1 MRLDSFADKRIQTC
15 KGENR
20 VGTRLDVP
28 WLPVTPDEKEAV
40 QEQLGRVLASHAFRN
55 SQRYPALLRYV
66 VEQTLAGASDQL
78 KERTLGVAVFRRAP
92 DYDTNADP
100 VVRVT
105 AGEVRKRLAQYYG
118 EHGSELRIA
127 LPSGSYVPQFQ
138 PALLVEDVLVTA
150 DPYVSFELGSPVT
163 AEGEPELLPPLSL
176 VDEAATTAAE
186 PFRASRSR
194 SWFIIAA
201 ALLLLAAAVGAL
213 WTASAQQDALQQ
225 FWSPVVSAQQTPML
239 VLGGR
244 MAVYLASDGTPL
256 AGGTSLADGTTLV
269 DGAPLSAA
277 KPRDSASRR
286 GFYTAETFAPQERI
300 NTITIGDALSFARV
314 ASLISRR
321 GFSYT
326 GTSAEL
332 TSLEELRAQ
341 PSVLFGAYNNA
352 WTLHAADRLRFR
364 LRFDE
369 PPGYSHYVWIEDT
382 AKGATARWMVDCR
395 QPMRTVPRDYAIV
408 ARYLN
413 PETEQEMVLVAG
425 LRESGTT
432 AASEFIASNRYLQE
446 LNAFAPTSGW
456 AKRNLEAVIETE
468 VVGGRSGPPRVVAAA
483 FW

>member
-1 MRLDSFADKRIQTC
+1 MAA
-15 KGENR
+15 
-20 VGTRLDVP
+20 RLDVL
-28 WLPVTPDEKEAV
+28 WFPVTPEEKEAV

-66 VEQTLAGASDQL
+66 VEQTLAGAADQL
-78 KERTLGVAVFRRAP
+78 KERTLGVAVFRRTP

-118 EHGSELRIA
+118 DHGSELRIA
-127 LPSGSYVPQFQ
+127 LPSGSYIPQFQ
-138 PALLVEDVLVTA
+138 PALLREDVLVNA
-150 DPYVSFELGSPVT
+150 DPYGSFPLGLLGAV
-163 AEGEPELLPPLSL
+163 EGEAELLPPLPQL
-176 VDEAATTAAE
+176 DEAAIAVAE
-186 PFRASRSR
+186 PVRARR
-194 SWFIIAA
+194 VRPWFI
-201 ALLLLAAAVGAL
+201 LAAAVVLLLATAGAAL
-213 WTASAQQDALQQ
+213 WSAGARQDALQQ
-225 FWSPVVSAQQTPML
+225 FWTPMTSAQQTPLL

-256 AGGTSLADGTTLV
+256 ADGTSIADGTSLADGT
-269 DGAPLSAA
+269 PFSAA
-277 KPRDSASRR
+277 KPQSTPARR
-286 GFYTAETFAPQERI
+286 GLHTAETFAPQERI
-300 NTITIGDALSFARV
+300 NTIAVGDALSFARV

-332 TSLEELRAQ
+332 TSLEELRAR

-352 WTLHAADRLRFR
+352 WTLHATDRLRFR
-364 LRFDE
+364 LRFDQ

-382 AKGATARWMVDCR
+382 AKGATARWVVDCQ

-446 LNAFAPTSGW
+446 LDAFAPKGGW